1 MRILLLEDNK
11 KLNETI
17 TKRLK
22 MKNYNVASFTDGAEA
37 YEKITEGFSCFILDI
52 NVPNIDGIN
61 ILRKIREFYEI
72 VPVIIISASVELDVI
87 KQSYDFGCNDYLK
100 KPFFIDELEIKIE
113 KLCQIKDDKIYF
125 DIDSYFDFISSTI
138 ISNNKEIRLTKKEKL
153 LMNLFLSKKNQVITY
168 ETIENYVWEG
178 NYVSLESIRRL
189 IRRLRKILDKD
200 FPKSIFKQLLML
212 VTYLKIFK
220 YFFNFNIKII

>member
-1 MRILLLEDNK
+1 MKILLLEDNQ

-17 TKRLK
+17 SKRLK
-22 MKNYNVASFTDGAEA
+22 LKNYNVISFTDGAEA
-37 YEKITEGFSCFILDI
+37 YEKINDGFSCFILDI

-178 NYVSLESIRRL
+178 NYVSLESIRSL

-200 FPKSIFKQLLML
+200 FIQIVIDTGYIFKNL
-212 VTYLKIFK
+212 
-220 YFFNFNIKII
+220 

>member
-1 MRILLLEDNK
+1 MKILLLEDNQ

-22 MKNYNVASFTDGAEA
+22 LKNYNVESFTDGALA
-37 YEKITEGFSCFILDI
+37 YEKITDGYSCFILDI

-61 ILRKIREFYEI
+61 ILKKIREYYEI
-72 VPVIIISASVELDVI
+72 IPVIIISASVELDVI

-113 KLCQIKDDKIYF
+113 KLCNIQDNKISF
-125 DIDSYFDFISSTI
+125 DENSFFDFKSATI
-138 ISNNKEIRLTKKEKL
+138 IIDEIQIRLTKKEKL
-153 LMNLFLSKKNQVITY
+153 LMNLFLSKKNQVISY

-178 NYVSLESIRRL
+178 SFVSLESIRSL
-189 IRRLRKILDKD
+189 IRRVRKILNKEFIQTVVDTGYI
-200 FPKSIFKQLLML
+200 FKSI
-212 VTYLKIFK
+212 
-220 YFFNFNIKII
+220 

>member
-178 NYVSLESIRRL
+178 NYVSLESIRSL

-200 FPKSIFKQLLML
+200 FIQIVIDTGYIFK
-212 VTYLKIFK
+212 
-220 YFFNFNIKII
+220 NI

>member
-1 MRILLLEDNK
+1 MKILLLEDNQ
-11 KLNETI
+11 KLNEAI

-22 MKNYNVASFTDGAEA
+22 LKQYTVVSFIDGAEA

-61 ILRKIREFYEI
+61 ILKKIREYYEI
-72 VPVIIISASVELDVI
+72 VPVIIISGSVELDII

-113 KLCQIKDDKIYF
+113 KLCNIKDDKIYF
-125 DIDSYFDFISSTI
+125 DTNSYFDFKSAI
-138 ISNNKEIRLTKKEKL
+138 IMMDNEEIRLTKKEKL
-153 LMNLFLSKKNQVITY
+153 LINLFLNKKNQVISY

-178 NYVSLESIRRL
+178 SFVSLESIRSL
-189 IRRLRKILDKD
+189 IRRVRKILNKEYIQTVVDTGY
-200 FPKSIFKQLLML
+200 IFK
-212 VTYLKIFK
+212 
-220 YFFNFNIKII
+220 NI

>member
-1 MRILLLEDNK
+1 MKILLLEDNQ

-22 MKNYNVASFTDGAEA
+22 MKNYNVISFIDGAEA

-61 ILRKIREFYEI
+61 ILKKIRELYEI
-72 VPVIIISASVELDVI
+72 VPVIIISASVELDMI

-113 KLCQIKDDKIYF
+113 KLCNIKDKKIYF
-125 DIDSYFDFISSTI
+125 DKNSYFDFISSI
-138 ISNNKEIRLTKKEKL
+138 IIINDKEIRLTKKEKL
-153 LMNLFLSKKNQVITY
+153 LLNLFLTKQNQVITY

-178 NYVSLESIRRL
+178 NFVSLDSIRSL
-189 IRRLRKILDKD
+189 ILRLRKILDKD
-200 FPKSIFKQLLML
+200 FIQTVIDTGYIFK
-212 VTYLKIFK
+212 
-220 YFFNFNIKII
+220 NI

>member
-153 LMNLFLSKKNQVITY
+153 LINLFLSKKNQVITY

-178 NYVSLESIRRL
+178 NYVSLESIRSL

-200 FPKSIFKQLLML
+200 FIQIVIDTGYIFKNL
-212 VTYLKIFK
+212 
-220 YFFNFNIKII
+220 

>member
-1 MRILLLEDNK
+1 MKILLLEDNQ

-22 MKNYNVASFTDGAEA
+22 LKNYSVESFTDGAKA
-37 YEKITEGFSCFILDI
+37 YERITEGFSCFILDI

-61 ILRKIREFYEI
+61 ILKKIREYYDVI
-72 VPVIIISASVELDVI
+72 PVIIISASVELDVI

-113 KLCQIKDDKIYF
+113 KLCNIKDDKIYF
-125 DIDSYFDFISSTI
+125 DTNSYFDFKSATLVIDDEET
-138 ISNNKEIRLTKKEKL
+138 RLTKKEKL

-168 ETIENYVWEG
+168 STIENYVWEG
-178 NYVSLESIRRL
+178 SFVSLEMYPVSTT
-189 IRRLRKILDKD
+189 
-200 FPKSIFKQLLML
+200 
-212 VTYLKIFK
+212 V
-220 YFFNFNIKII
+220 